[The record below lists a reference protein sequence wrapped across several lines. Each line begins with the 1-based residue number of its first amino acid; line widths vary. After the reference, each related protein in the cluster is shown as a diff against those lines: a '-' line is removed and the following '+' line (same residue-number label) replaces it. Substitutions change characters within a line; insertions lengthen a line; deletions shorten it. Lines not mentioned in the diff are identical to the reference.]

1 MKNDSNYYII
11 KEIKGDNMK
20 IMAVNAGS
28 SSLKFTLF
36 DMPDEKIIIEGYIEK
51 IGLDDSFYTI
61 KYNGEKIRKE
71 KNIKSHEEAVNILLE
86 ELINY
91 KAINSLEEIKGVG
104 HRIVHGGKFTESTL
118 MGEEEIAYL
127 KSIIDLAPLHNP
139 GSIIGIEA
147 FRKRL
152 PSVKNVCVFDTAFH
166 QTMPK
171 EAYIYA
177 VPYEWYE
184 KYGVRKYGFHGTSHR
199 FIANRIKEILNNDNL
214 KIISCHLGNGGSI
227 CAIKDGKSIDTTMG
241 FTPMAGIPM
250 GTRCGDIDPSIIE
263 YVMKKT
269 NKNITEITEDLNK
282 RSGFLGISGVSS
294 DSRDIEEGI
303 VAGNE
308 RCILAQNIF
317 VRKVVSYI
325 ASYNNLLEGADV
337 ICLAGGIGEKGI
349 EVRKQIL
356 NGLKSVGVVLDE
368 ESNNCKSEEK
378 LISSNTSKIKCYVIP
393 TNEEVMIA
401 RDTYN
406 LTK

>member
-1 MKNDSNYYII
+1 
-11 KEIKGDNMK
+11 MK
-20 IMAVNAGS
+20 IISVNAGS

-36 DMPDEKIIIEGYIEK
+36 DMPDEKVIIEGYIEK
-51 IGLDDSFYTI
+51 IGLEDSFYTI
-61 KYNGEKIRKE
+61 KVNDEKIK
-71 KNIKSHEEAVNILLE
+71 KQQNIRNHEEAVSIVLE

-91 KAINSLEEIKGVG
+91 KAIKSLEEIKGVG
-104 HRIVHGGKFTESTL
+104 HRIVHGGKYTESIVTD
-118 MGEEEIAYL
+118 EEEVAYL

-147 FRKRL
+147 FRKEL
-152 PSVKNVCVFDTAFH
+152 PNIKNVCVFDTAFH

-199 FIANRIKEILNNDNL
+199 FIADRIKEILNNDNL

-227 CAIKDGKSIDTTMG
+227 CAIKNGKSIDTTMG
-241 FTPMAGIPM
+241 FTPLAGIPM
-250 GTRCGDIDPSIIE
+250 GTRSGDVDPSIIE
-263 YVMKKT
+263 YVMNKT
-269 NKNITEITEDLNK
+269 NRSITEITEDLNIK
-282 RSGFLGISGVSS
+282 SGFLGISGISN

-303 VAGNE
+303 KQGNQ
-308 RCILAQNIF
+308 RCILAQNIY

-337 ICLAGGIGEKGI
+337 ICFAGGIGEKGI
-349 EVRKQIL
+349 DVRKRVL
-356 NGLKSVGVVLDE
+356 NNLKSIGVVLDE
-368 ESNNCKSEEK
+368 ESNNNKGKEK
-378 LISSNTSKIKCYVIP
+378 LISSNDSKIKCYVIP

-406 LTK
+406 ITK

>member
-1 MKNDSNYYII
+1 
-11 KEIKGDNMK
+11 MK
-20 IMAVNAGS
+20 IISVNAGS

-36 DMPDEKIIIEGYIEK
+36 DMPDEKVIIEGYIEK
-51 IGLDDSFYTI
+51 IGLEDSFYTI
-61 KYNGEKIRKE
+61 KVNDEKIK
-71 KNIKSHEEAVNILLE
+71 KQQNIRNHEEAVSIVLE

-91 KAINSLEEIKGVG
+91 KAINNLEEIKGVG
-104 HRIVHGGKFTESTL
+104 HRIVHGGKYTESIVTD
-118 MGEEEIAYL
+118 EEEVAYL

-147 FRKRL
+147 FRKEL
-152 PSVKNVCVFDTAFH
+152 PNIKNVCVFDTAFH

-199 FIANRIKEILNNDNL
+199 FIADRIKEILNNDNL

-227 CAIKDGKSIDTTMG
+227 CAIKNGKSIDTTMG
-241 FTPMAGIPM
+241 FTPLAGIPM
-250 GTRCGDIDPSIIE
+250 GTRSGDVDPSIIE
-263 YVMKKT
+263 YVMNKT
-269 NKNITEITEDLNK
+269 NRSITEITEDLNIK
-282 RSGFLGISGVSS
+282 SGFLGISGISN

-303 VAGNE
+303 KQGNQ
-308 RCILAQNIF
+308 RCILAQNIY

-337 ICLAGGIGEKGI
+337 ICFAGGIGEKGI
-349 EVRKQIL
+349 DVRKRVL
-356 NGLKSVGVVLDE
+356 NNLKSIGVVLDE
-368 ESNNCKSEEK
+368 ESNNNKGKEK
-378 LISSNTSKIKCYVIP
+378 LISSNDSKIKCYVIP

-406 LTK
+406 ITK

>member
-1 MKNDSNYYII
+1 M
-11 KEIKGDNMK
+11 KGDNMK
-20 IMAVNAGS
+20 IISVNAGS

-36 DMPDEKIIIEGYIEK
+36 DMPDEKVIIEGYIEK
-51 IGLDDSFYTI
+51 IGLEDSFYTI
-61 KYNGEKIRKE
+61 KVNDEKIK
-71 KNIKSHEEAVNILLE
+71 KQQNIRNHEEAVSIVLE

-91 KAINSLEEIKGVG
+91 KAIKSLEEIKGVG
-104 HRIVHGGKFTESTL
+104 HRIVHGGKYTESIVTD
-118 MGEEEIAYL
+118 EEEVAYL

-147 FRKRL
+147 FRKEL
-152 PSVKNVCVFDTAFH
+152 PNIKNVCVFDTAFH

-199 FIANRIKEILNNDNL
+199 FIADRIKEILNNDNL

-227 CAIKDGKSIDTTMG
+227 CAIKNGKSIDTTMG
-241 FTPMAGIPM
+241 FTPLAGIPM
-250 GTRCGDIDPSIIE
+250 GTRSGDVDPSIIE
-263 YVMKKT
+263 YVMNKT
-269 NKNITEITEDLNK
+269 NRSITEITEDLNIK
-282 RSGFLGISGVSS
+282 SGFLGISGISN

-303 VAGNE
+303 KQGNQ
-308 RCILAQNIF
+308 RCILAQNIY

-337 ICLAGGIGEKGI
+337 ICFAGGIGEKGI
-349 EVRKQIL
+349 DVRKRVL
-356 NGLKSVGVVLDE
+356 NNLKSIGVVLDE
-368 ESNNCKSEEK
+368 ESNNNKGKEK
-378 LISSNTSKIKCYVIP
+378 LISSNDSKIKCYVIP

-406 LTK
+406 ITK